1 MDKYRRVEKSK
12 AHDAAPVEA
21 NEIRITQQGNVRS
34 YISYANGLFAV
45 RPLTL
50 FVANAQSRHVGQ
62 WQYGV
67 ATDSQLLLTHCRRRT
82 SAVWCSKRWAMR
94 SAKP

>member
-12 AHDAAPVEA
+12 SQDEAPVEA

-45 RPLTL
+45 RVTSVTSGNVVL
-50 FVANAQSRHVGQ
+50 
-62 WQYGV
+62 W
-67 ATDSQLLLTHCRRRT
+67 LLRYDG
-82 SAVWCSKRWAMR
+82 KRDEC
-94 SAKP
+94 

>member
-12 AHDAAPVEA
+12 NHDESPVEA

-45 RPLTL
+45 RVTSVTSDNVVL
-50 FVANAQSRHVGQ
+50 
-62 WQYGV
+62 W
-67 ATDSQLLLTHCRRRT
+67 LLRYDG
-82 SAVWCSKRWAMR
+82 KRDEC
-94 SAKP
+94 

>member
-45 RPLTL
+45 RLICIAGSMCALQSCVLGADSTKTL
-50 FVANAQSRHVGQ
+50 
-62 WQYGV
+62 
-67 ATDSQLLLTHCRRRT
+67 
-82 SAVWCSKRWAMR
+82 
-94 SAKP
+94 